1 MTFLNISENQN
12 QNTFK
17 VETPSNNIQVPGVTL
32 VKGYAGFLYS
42 KQKTYKSLNIQNISN
57 LRIVS
62 MNPGD
67 SQELPD
73 DYIFSFIIGGLIWK
87 TT

>member
-32 VKGYAGFLYS
+32 VKGYAGLHTLSWRF
-42 KQKTYKSLNIQNISN
+42 Q
-57 LRIVS
+57 
-62 MNPGD
+62 
-67 SQELPD
+67 
-73 DYIFSFIIGGLIWK
+73 
-87 TT
+87 